1 LSVQR
6 PTNLHNVFYPETV
19 AVIGAS
25 PKPEKIGHALLKNI
39 IDYGYKG
46 KIYPIN
52 PEKEDI
58 IGLKT
63 LPNVQDVPEEVDL
76 AIIAVPAPIVPE
88 VMEDCVKKGVKGAL
102 IITSGFS
109 EIGEEGRRL
118 EETVLGIA
126 RKGNVRI
133 IGPNMMGIVNTSNNL
148 NAIFVLPKAI
158 PGEIAFISQSGAMGN
173 AILSLGS
180 KLRIGFSKFVSIG
193 NMSDLDFSDMLEY
206 LGKDDETK
214 VVSMY
219 IEGLKDAGRFL
230 RIAERVT
237 RIKPVIVIKA
247 GRSGAGARAI
257 TSHTGYL
264 AGSDRIYEAAFKQA
278 RILRAHNIEEL
289 FDVAKSFVYQGGV
302 NGKRVAIVT
311 NSGGPGIMASDAC
324 EDEGLVVPELSQET
338 VKKLREK
345 LPPICSTKNPV
356 DLVANADPSRYK
368 FAIETVAKDS
378 SVDCVMVILTP
389 PDAIIPRGST
399 TIAEAVASLSGKIGK
414 PIVTSWM
421 GGVEVEEGIKVLEE
435 KRVPNL
441 PTPERAVKAIALMSR
456 YGTNRDSQK

>member
-1 LSVQR
+1 MSNKR
-6 PTNLHNVFYPETV
+6 STNLHNVFYPETI

-25 PKPEKIGHALLKNI
+25 SKPEKIGHAILKNI
-39 IDYGYKG
+39 VDYGYKG

-52 PEKEDI
+52 PDKEDI

-63 LPNVQDVPEEVDL
+63 LPNVQDIPEEVDL
-76 AIIAVPAPIVPE
+76 AIIAVPAPIVPK
-88 VMEDCVKKGVKGAL
+88 VMENCVNKGVKGAL

-109 EIGEEGRRL
+109 EIGDEGQKL

-126 RKGNVRI
+126 RRGNVRI
-133 IGPNMMGIVNTSNNL
+133 IGPNMMGIVNTSNRL

-219 IEGLKDAGRFL
+219 IEGLKEARRFL
-230 RIAERVT
+230 RIAEKVT
-237 RIKPVIVIKA
+237 RMKPVIAIKA

-264 AGSDRIYEAAFKQA
+264 AGSDRIYDAAFKQA
-278 RILRAHNIEEL
+278 RILRVHDIEEL
-289 FDVAKSFVYQGGV
+289 FDVAKAFVFQGGV
-302 NGKRVAIVT
+302 NGKGVAIVT
-311 NSGGPGIMASDAC
+311 NSGGPGILASDAC
-324 EDEGLVVPELSQET
+324 EDEGLQVPELSQET
-338 VKKLREK
+338 IKKLKAK

-368 FAIETVAKDS
+368 FAIETAAKDS
-378 SVDCVMVILTP
+378 SVDCIIVILTP
-389 PDAIIPRGST
+389 PDAIIPGGST
-399 TIAEAVASLSGKIGK
+399 TIAEAVASMSGNIGK

-421 GGVEVEEGIKVLEE
+421 GGVEVEEGIRILES
-435 KRVPNL
+435 KKVPNL
-441 PTPERAVKAIALMSR
+441 PTPERAARVVALMSR
-456 YGTNRDSQK
+456 YSTNKD